1 MSVHDARP
9 AAVASL
15 LAHPLSH
22 HYLRQ
27 FVFACAG
34 SLDGTGNQ
42 LEGTDASSG
51 GAARGGSSGAR
62 ALGDAA
68 PLLVLCMKLWTALQ
82 PTASL
87 VRIMVHHGKTTLPTP
102 TQIPHL
108 ASRLAEILRDRDRD
122 RETAASPP
130 SVPDTFAA
138 AAAAAAV
145 VDTGTGPMTPTAS
158 SLPQFPP
165 QSPTASEGSG
175 AVAGTTTACPAR
187 RDGGGGACDGG
198 SAAAGAWTAEARQAL
213 LLVCKGRCGKG
224 SKLNPN

>member
-1 MSVHDARP
+1 
-9 AAVASL
+9 
-15 LAHPLSH
+15 
-22 HYLRQ
+22 
-27 FVFACAG
+27 
-34 SLDGTGNQ
+34 
-42 LEGTDASSG
+42 
-51 GAARGGSSGAR
+51 
-62 ALGDAA
+62 
-68 PLLVLCMKLWTALQ
+68 MKLWTALQ

-87 VRIMVHHGKTTLPTP
+87 IRIMVHHGKTTLPSP

-145 VDTGTGPMTPTAS
+145 VDTGTGPMTPIAS
-158 SLPQFPP
+158 SLPQSPP
-165 QSPTASEGSG
+165 QSPTASEGCG
-175 AVAGTTTACPAR
+175 AVAGTTTAVPGEKVPR
-187 RDGGGGACDGG
+187 SDGGGGACDGG

-224 SKLNPN
+224 FKLDPN